1 MSNLSAVVTGAV
13 GSLLVILSSR
23 LLLWLKVDD
32 PVSASAV
39 HGVGGLWS
47 MLATGLMAK
56 KDNLEGYVNYDGLLQ
71 GGGHY
76 LLGVQAL
83 AAVCCLAWAMVT
95 TAIII
100 FIVSLCVRFR
110 MRDYEELLGA
120 DYVEHNI
127 HRHGLELTRAVSV
140 IGDRHDDILRG
151 HVPVG
156 KNKGH
161 MDYLE
166 HTYSDL
172 ATVIKARLRRTGAK
186 VEVQAW
192 SSLQEEDTSP
202 HFTGVSYNQ

>member
-1 MSNLSAVVTGAV
+1 MSVQAVMSNLAAVITGAV
-13 GSLLVILSSR
+13 GGLLVILASR
-23 LLLWLKVDD
+23 LLVWARVDD

-47 MLATGLMAK
+47 MVAVGLAAR
-56 KDNLEGYVNYDGLLQ
+56 KDNLEGYVTYDGLLQ

-76 LLGVQAL
+76 LLAVQAL
-83 AAVCCLAWAMVT
+83 ACLCCLVWAVLA

-100 FIVSLCVRFR
+100 FLLSLCVRFR

-140 IGDRHDDILRG
+140 IGGRQEDILRG

-156 KNKGH
+156 KNKVRCVC
-161 MDYLE
+161 
-166 HTYSDL
+166 SD
-172 ATVIKARLRRTGAK
+172 
-186 VEVQAW
+186 W
-192 SSLQEEDTSP
+192 C
-202 HFTGVSYNQ
+202 